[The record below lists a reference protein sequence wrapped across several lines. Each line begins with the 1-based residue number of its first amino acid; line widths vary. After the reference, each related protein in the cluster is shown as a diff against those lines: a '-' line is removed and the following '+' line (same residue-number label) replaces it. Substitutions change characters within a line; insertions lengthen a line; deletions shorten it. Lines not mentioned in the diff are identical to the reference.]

1 MNNDSQ
7 VAVFIDYDN
16 IEISATE
23 KLGKDAEV
31 EWARI
36 LEAAVQ
42 VGRVVARRAY
52 ADWGAYGGDAQRELL
67 GLGIELVQVS
77 SKRGKNAA
85 DIRIV
90 IDALEMLFSERNN
103 ITHVVLVSGDGD
115 FTELVHR
122 LRTRGLF
129 VIGLGVSGTS
139 AEYLVNACDEFIFYD
154 RLVGVAAPP
163 QRPQTGG
170 RQKPREEEMA
180 SPSFDI
186 SEARSL
192 LRRVLQ
198 AREGDW
204 MFAAELK
211 SAMLRL
217 DPSFNERNYGFSSFK
232 DFLTAQKDMTTI
244 RSTNNQLEVQLLE
257 EEAVNGAVGGSAPEA
272 MLDSYVKILSQNKV
286 RMTPNEYRPMIV
298 FKFFELCKTH
308 PEYTLTQ
315 LKEQVHAHFEESAPH
330 VKWQYVHETAH
341 QLFHTYCFDFGDG
354 VSVQDVRLWDR
365 PVKLAEGIGKRSDM
379 LDKCDKGL
387 LQKLAKTIGSLEKID
402 REVAARLLY
411 GSFRGQKMLDHVNDL
426 IVSLKKE
433 KEKAAQV

>member
-16 IEISATE
+16 IEISTTE

-42 VGRVVARRAY
+42 VGRVVTRRAY

-122 LRTRGLF
+122 LRTRGKF

-154 RLVGVAAPP
+154 RLVGFTPQPP
-163 QRPQTGG
+163 
-170 RQKPREEEMA
+170 RQPSSKLKTVREEEVA

-186 SEARSL
+186 SEARQL

-198 AREGDW
+198 ARETEW

-217 DPSFNERNYGFSSFK
+217 DPAFNERNYGFSSFK
-232 DFLTAQKDMTTI
+232 DFLTAQKDMTII
-244 RSTNNQLEVQLLE
+244 RTNNNQLEVQLHE
-257 EEAVNGAVGGSAPEA
+257 EVSSNGTGTAAPEA
-272 MLDSYVKILSQNKV
+272 MLDLYVNILAQNKV
-286 RMTPNEYRPMIV
+286 RMTPNEYRPVIV

-308 PEYTLTQ
+308 PEFTLTQ
-315 LKEQVHAHFEESAPH
+315 LKEQVHAHFEEAAPH

-341 QLFHTYCFDFGDG
+341 QLFHTYCFDFGD
-354 VSVQDVRLWDR
+354 SSNAPQDVRLWDR
-365 PVKLAEGIGKRSDM
+365 PVKLADGINKRSDM
-379 LDKCDKGL
+379 LDKCDRGL
-387 LQKLAKTIGSLEKID
+387 LQKLAKNLGSLEKID

-426 IVSLKKE
+426 IVALKKE
-433 KEKAAQV
+433 KDKPVA